1 MYYELQETG
10 ICFLR
15 NQIDNKLINN
25 LRNSVKISFVK
36 HRAIQIRL
44 GNEINSD
51 GVALNV
57 LNDDKYYVKLL
68 EKFIELGIINDL
80 EQNFF
85 KSKFILNSISAL
97 DNKPNSPNFS
107 AIVHRD
113 IKFFSKDLPI
123 MLNGLV
129 LLDDFTIE
137 NGATM
142 LLPNSHKL
150 EDKPSDELFKRDCI
164 RAIGKKGDILLF
176 NSNIWHCSAPNN
188 TNQSRRAIPITFS
201 KSCMKQMFDY
211 TRSIETE
218 VNYNLTEEMKQL
230 LGFDSRV
237 PSSLYEWY
245 LPSDKRFYKKN
256 QD

>member
-1 MYYELQETG
+1 MYEELKETG

-15 NQIDNKLINN
+15 NKIDDELIED
-25 LRNSVKISFVK
+25 LRHAVSVSFIK
-36 HRAIQIRL
+36 HRDIQIAL
-44 GNEINSD
+44 NNEINSE

-57 LNDDKYYVKLL
+57 LNDDFAYIKLL
-68 EKFIELGIINDL
+68 EKLLELGIIKDL
-80 EQNFF
+80 ENNFF
-85 KSKFILNSISAL
+85 KTKFILNSISAL

-107 AIVHRD
+107 ATVHRD

-142 LLPNSHKL
+142 LLPNSHKI
-150 EDKPSDELFKRDCI
+150 EEKPSEFSFISECI
-164 RAIGKKGDILLF
+164 RATGKKGDILLF

-188 TNQSRRAIPITFS
+188 TSESRRAIPITFS
-201 KSCMKQMFDY
+201 KSCIKQMFDY
-211 TRSIETE
+211 TKKIETE
-218 VNYNLTEEMKQL
+218 MNYLLSEDIKQL
-230 LGFDSRV
+230 LGFYSRV
-237 PSSLYEWY
+237 PSTLHEWY
-245 LPSDKRFYKKN
+245 LPADKRFYKKN

>member
-1 MYYELQETG
+1 MYEELKETG

-15 NQIDNKLINN
+15 NKIDYDLIKD
-25 LRNSVKISFVK
+25 LRNAVSISFIK
-36 HRAIQIRL
+36 HREIQMEL
-44 GNEINSD
+44 NNEISTD

-57 LNDDKYYVKLL
+57 LNDDLSYIRLL
-68 EKFIELGIINDL
+68 EKLMELGIIKDL
-80 EQNFF
+80 EVNFF

-129 LLDDFTIE
+129 LLDDFTVE

-142 LLPNSHKL
+142 LLPNSHKI
-150 EDKPSDELFKRDCI
+150 EEKPTDFSFITECY
-164 RAIGKKGDILLF
+164 RAVGKKGDILLF
-176 NSNIWHCSAPNN
+176 NSNIWHCSAPNK
-188 TNQSRRAIPITFS
+188 TNESRRAIPMTFS

-211 TRSIETE
+211 TKNIETKLD
-218 VNYNLTEEMKQL
+218 YDFSEEMKRF

-237 PSSLYEWY
+237 PSSLQEWY
-245 LPSDKRFYKKN
+245 LPADKRFYKKN

>member
-1 MYYELQETG
+1 MYQELKETG

-15 NQIDNKLINN
+15 NQIDDSLIEE
-25 LRNSVKISFVK
+25 LRNAVDISFVK
-36 HRAIQIRL
+36 HRNIQIAL
-44 GNEINSD
+44 NNEIASD

-57 LNDDKYYVKLL
+57 FNDDFAYNKLL
-68 EKFIELGIINDL
+68 EKLFELGVIKDL
-80 EQNFF
+80 ENNFF
-85 KSKFILNSISAL
+85 KTKFILNSISAL
-97 DNKPNSPNFS
+97 DNKPFSPNFS

-129 LLDDFTIE
+129 LLDDFTVE

-142 LLPNSHKL
+142 LLPNSHKI
-150 EDKPSDELFKRDCI
+150 EEKPTDFSFIADCI
-164 RAIGKKGDILLF
+164 RAVGKKGDILLF

-188 TNQSRRAIPITFS
+188 TNERRRAIPMTFS
-201 KSCMKQMFDY
+201 KSCIKQMFDY
-211 TRSIETE
+211 TKSIETE
-218 VNYNLTEEMKQL
+218 IMFNFSDDMKQL

-245 LPSDKRFYKKN
+245 LPADKRFYKKN

>member
-1 MYYELQETG
+1 MYEELKETG

-15 NQIDNKLINN
+15 KQIGDDLIDD
-25 LRNSVKISFVK
+25 LRNAVSRSFIH
-36 HRAIQIRL
+36 HRNIQVAL
-44 GNEINSD
+44 NNEIDSA

-57 LNDDKYYVKLL
+57 LNDDFAYIKLL
-68 EKFIELGIINDL
+68 EKLIELGLIKDL
-80 EQNFF
+80 ENNFF
-85 KSKFILNSISAL
+85 KTKFILNSISAL
-97 DNKPNSPNFS
+97 DNKPNTPNFS

-123 MLNGLV
+123 MLNALV
-129 LLDDFTIE
+129 LLDDFTVE

-142 LLPNSHKL
+142 LLPNSHKV
-150 EDKPSDELFKRDCI
+150 EEKPSEESFKIDCI
-164 RAIGKKGDILLF
+164 RAVGKKGDILLF

-188 TNQSRRAIPITFS
+188 TSESRRAIPITFS

-211 TRSIETE
+211 TKSIESDYM
-218 VNYNLTEEMKQL
+218 YNFSEEMKQL

-245 LPSDKRFYKKN
+245 LPADKRFYKKN

>member
-1 MYYELQETG
+1 MYEELKQTG

-15 NQIDNKLINN
+15 NKIVYDLIID
-25 LRNSVKISFVK
+25 LRNAVSISFVK
-36 HRAIQIRL
+36 HRKIQVEL
-44 GNEINSD
+44 NNEISSD

-57 LNDDKYYVKLL
+57 LNDDLSYIRLL
-68 EKFIELGIINDL
+68 EELMNLDIIKDL
-80 EQNFF
+80 ETNFF

-107 AIVHRD
+107 AMVHRD

-123 MLNGLV
+123 MLNALV
-129 LLDDFTIE
+129 LLDDFTIA

-142 LLPNSHKL
+142 LLPNSHKI
-150 EDKPSDELFKRDCI
+150 EEKPTDESFKKECI
-164 RAIGKKGDILLF
+164 RAVGKKGDILLF

-188 TNQSRRAIPITFS
+188 TNESRRAIPITFS
-201 KSCMKQMFDY
+201 KSSMKQMFDY
-211 TRSIETE
+211 TKSIEAE
-218 VNYNLTEEMKQL
+218 LDYDFSEEMKQL

-245 LPSDKRFYKKN
+245 LPADKRFYKKN

>member
-1 MYYELQETG
+1 MYEELKETG

-15 NQIDNKLINN
+15 NQINDDLIED
-25 LRNSVKISFVK
+25 LRNAVNISFAK
-36 HRAIQIRL
+36 HRKIQVEL
-44 GNEINSD
+44 NNEINSD

-57 LNDDKYYVKLL
+57 FNDDFAYVKLL
-68 EKFIELGIINDL
+68 EKLIELGIINDL
-80 EQNFF
+80 ENNFF

-97 DNKPNSPNFS
+97 DNKPNSSNFS

-142 LLPNSHKL
+142 LLPNSHKI
-150 EDKPSDELFKRDCI
+150 EEKPTDFSFIAECT
-164 RAIGKKGDILLF
+164 RAVGKKGDILLF

-188 TNQSRRAIPITFS
+188 TKESRRAIPMTFS
-201 KSCMKQMFDY
+201 KSCIKQMFDY
-211 TRSIETE
+211 TKIIETE
-218 VNYNLTEEMKQL
+218 SMYNFSEEMKQL
-230 LGFDSRV
+230 LGFYSRV

-245 LPSDKRFYKKN
+245 LPADKRFYKKN

>member
-1 MYYELQETG
+1 MYNELKETG

-15 NQIDNKLINN
+15 NQIDDELIEN
-25 LRNSVKISFVK
+25 LRNAVDTSFVK
-36 HRAIQIRL
+36 HRNIQVSL
-44 GNEINSD
+44 NNEINSE

-57 LNDDKYYVKLL
+57 LNDDFAYIKLL
-68 EKFIELGIINDL
+68 GKLLELGIIKDIEN
-80 EQNFF
+80 NFF

-129 LLDDFTIE
+129 LLDDFTVK

-142 LLPNSHKL
+142 LLPNSHKI
-150 EDKPSDELFKRDCI
+150 EEKPTEFSFIAKCI
-164 RAIGKKGDILLF
+164 RAVGKKGDILLF
-176 NSNIWHCSAPNN
+176 NSNIWHCSAPNR
-188 TNQSRRAIPITFS
+188 TNERRRAIPITFS
-201 KSCMKQMFDY
+201 KSCIKQMFDY
-211 TRSIETE
+211 TKSVETE
-218 VNYNLTEEMKQL
+218 INHNLSDDIKQL

-245 LPSDKRFYKKN
+245 LPADKRFYKKN

>member
-1 MYYELQETG
+1 MYEELKETG

-15 NQIDNKLINN
+15 NQIDDELIKDLKNA
-25 LRNSVKISFVK
+25 VGISFEK
-36 HRAIQIRL
+36 HRDIQVKL
-44 GNEINSD
+44 NNEINSD

-57 LNDDKYYVKLL
+57 LNDDFAYIKLL
-68 EKFIELGIINDL
+68 EKLLELGVIKDIEN
-80 EQNFF
+80 NFF

-97 DNKPNSPNFS
+97 DNKPNRPNFS

-142 LLPNSHKL
+142 LLPNSHKV
-150 EDKPSDELFKRDCI
+150 EEKPTDLLFKTKCI
-164 RAIGKKGDILLF
+164 RALGKKGDILLF

-188 TNQSRRAIPITFS
+188 TNKSRRAIPLTFS
-201 KSCMKQMFDY
+201 KSCIKQMFDY
-211 TRSIETE
+211 TKSIETAM
-218 VNYNLTEEMKQL
+218 NYNFHHDMKQL

-237 PSSLYEWY
+237 PTSLYEWY
-245 LPSDKRFYKKN
+245 LPADKRFYKKN

>member
-1 MYYELQETG
+1 MNYELKEIG

-15 NQIDNKLINN
+15 KQIDDDLIND
-25 LRNSVKISFVK
+25 LRFAVDVSFIK
-36 HRAIQIRL
+36 HREIQL
-44 GNEINSD
+44 KLNNEINSD

-57 LNDDKYYVKLL
+57 LNDDLSYIKLL
-68 EKFIELGIINDL
+68 EKLMELSVIKDL
-80 EQNFF
+80 EINFF

-107 AIVHRD
+107 AMVHRD

-123 MLNGLV
+123 MLNALV

-142 LLPNSHKL
+142 LLPYSHKI
-150 EDKPSDELFKRDCI
+150 EEKPTDESFKKECI

-176 NSNIWHCSAPNN
+176 NSNIWHCSAPNE
-188 TNQSRRAIPITFS
+188 TNESRRAIPITFS

-211 TRSIETE
+211 TKIIEAE
-218 VNYNLTEEMKQL
+218 SMYNFSEEMRQL
-230 LGFDSRV
+230 LGFNSRV

-245 LPSDKRFYKKN
+245 LPADKRFYKKN

>member
-1 MYYELQETG
+1 MYDELKETG

-15 NQIDNKLINN
+15 NKIDYDLIKD
-25 LRNSVKISFVK
+25 LRKAVSLSFIK
-36 HRAIQIRL
+36 HREIQL
-44 GNEINSD
+44 ELNNEISSE

-57 LNDDKYYVKLL
+57 LEDDLSYIRLL
-68 EKFIELGIINDL
+68 EKLMQLGIIKDL
-80 EQNFF
+80 ETNFF

-107 AIVHRD
+107 AMVHRD

-123 MLNGLV
+123 MLNALV

-142 LLPNSHKL
+142 LLPKSHKI
-150 EDKPSDELFKRDCI
+150 EEKPTDFSFIAECF
-164 RAIGKKGDILLF
+164 RAVGKKGDILLF
-176 NSNIWHCSAPNN
+176 NSNIWHCSAPNR
-188 TNQSRRAIPITFS
+188 TNESRRAIPMTFS
-201 KSCMKQMFDY
+201 ESSMKQMFDY
-211 TRSIETE
+211 TKSIEAE
-218 VNYNLTEEMKQL
+218 LDYDFSEEMKRL

-245 LPSDKRFYKKN
+245 LPADKRFYKKN

>member
-1 MYYELQETG
+1 MYKELQETG

-15 NQIDNKLINN
+15 NQINDELIED
-25 LRNSVKISFVK
+25 LRNAVSVSFYK
-36 HRAIQIRL
+36 HRNIQIAL
-44 GNEINSD
+44 NNEIASD

-57 LNDDKYYVKLL
+57 FNDDLAYIKLL
-68 EKFIELGIINDL
+68 EKLIELGIIKDIEN
-80 EQNFF
+80 NFF

-97 DNKPNSPNFS
+97 NNKPHTPNFS

-113 IKFFSKDLPI
+113 IKFFSNDLPI

-129 LLDDFTIE
+129 LLDDFTVE

-142 LLPNSHKL
+142 LLPYSHKI
-150 EDKPSDELFKRDCI
+150 ESKPTDDFFAKECI

-188 TNQSRRAIPITFS
+188 TNENRRAIPMTFS

-211 TRSIETE
+211 TKSIETDTTY
-218 VNYNLTEEMKQL
+218 NYSDEIKQL

-245 LPSDKRFYKKN
+245 LPADKRFYKKN

>member
-1 MYYELQETG
+1 MYQELKETG

-15 NQIDNKLINN
+15 NQIDDELIEKL
-25 LRNSVKISFVK
+25 RFAVTVSFLK
-36 HRAIQIRL
+36 HRDIQVAL
-44 GNEINSD
+44 NNEINSD

-57 LNDDKYYVKLL
+57 FNDDFAYIKLL
-68 EKFIELGIINDL
+68 EKLLELGIIKDL
-80 EQNFF
+80 ENNFF
-85 KSKFILNSISAL
+85 KTKFILNSISAL

-142 LLPNSHKL
+142 LLPNSHKI
-150 EDKPSDELFKRDCI
+150 EEKPTDFSFIADCI
-164 RAIGKKGDILLF
+164 RAVGKKGDILLF

-188 TNQSRRAIPITFS
+188 TNESRRAIPMTFS
-201 KSCMKQMFDY
+201 KSCIKQMFDY
-211 TRSIETE
+211 TKTIEE
-218 VNYNLTEEMKQL
+218 DNNYNFSEEMKQL
-230 LGFDSRV
+230 LGFYSRV

-245 LPSDKRFYKKN
+245 LPADKRFYKKN

>member
-1 MYYELQETG
+1 MYEELKETG

-15 NQIDNKLINN
+15 KAIDDNLIED
-25 LRNSVKISFVK
+25 LRNAVSISFAK
-36 HRAIQIRL
+36 HRDIQL
-44 GNEINSD
+44 ALNNEISSE

-57 LNDDKYYVKLL
+57 LSDDVAYVRLL
-68 EKFIELGIINDL
+68 EKLFELGIIKDL
-80 EQNFF
+80 ELNFF

-97 DNKPNSPNFS
+97 DNKPSNPNFS
-107 AIVHRD
+107 AMVHRD

-123 MLNGLV
+123 MLNGLI

-142 LLPNSHKL
+142 LLPNSHKV
-150 EDKPSDELFKRDCI
+150 ENKPTEFAFITECI
-164 RAIGKKGDILLF
+164 RAVGKKGDILLF

-188 TNQSRRAIPITFS
+188 TNGSRRAIPMTFS

-211 TRSIETE
+211 TRSIESDCA
-218 VNYNLTEEMKQL
+218 YNFSDEMKQL

-237 PSSLYEWY
+237 PSTLYEWY
-245 LPSDKRFYKKN
+245 LPAEKRFYKKN

>member
-1 MYYELQETG
+1 MYKELKKTG

-15 NQIDNKLINN
+15 NQIDEGLIEE
-25 LRNSVKISFVK
+25 LRNAVEISFVK
-36 HRAIQIRL
+36 HRGIQVSL
-44 GNEINSD
+44 NNEINSD

-57 LNDDKYYVKLL
+57 FNDDFAYIKLL
-68 EKFIELGIINDL
+68 EKLMELGVIKDIENK
-80 EQNFF
+80 FF

-123 MLNGLV
+123 MLNALV
-129 LLDDFTIE
+129 LLDDFTVE

-142 LLPNSHKL
+142 LLPNSHKI
-150 EDKPSDELFKRDCI
+150 EEKPTDFSFITECI
-164 RAIGKKGDILLF
+164 RAVGKKGDILLF
-176 NSNIWHCSAPNN
+176 NSNIWHCSAPNK
-188 TNQSRRAIPITFS
+188 TNESRRAIPMTFS
-201 KSCMKQMFDY
+201 KSCIKQMFDY
-211 TRSIETE
+211 TKSIEA
-218 VNYNLTEEMKQL
+218 NSMYNFSKEMKQL

-237 PSSLYEWY
+237 PCTLEEWY
-245 LPSDKRFYKKN
+245 LPAEKRFYKKN

>member
-1 MYYELQETG
+1 MYKELQETG
-10 ICFLR
+10 ICFLI
-15 NQIDNKLINN
+15 NQIDDTLIEE
-25 LRNSVKISFVK
+25 LRNAVDVSFFK
-36 HRAIQIRL
+36 HRDIQISL
-44 GNEINSD
+44 NNEINSD

-57 LNDDKYYVKLL
+57 FNDDFAYIKLL
-68 EKFIELGIINDL
+68 EKLLELGIIKDIEN
-80 EQNFF
+80 NFF

-129 LLDDFTIE
+129 LLDDFTVE

-142 LLPNSHKL
+142 LLPNSHKI
-150 EDKPSDELFKRDCI
+150 EEKPTDDYFVNQCI
-164 RAIGKKGDILLF
+164 RAVGKKGDILLF
-176 NSNIWHCSAPNN
+176 NSNIWHCSAPNK
-188 TNQSRRAIPITFS
+188 TTERRRAIPMTFS

-211 TRSIETE
+211 TKSIETE
-218 VNYNLTEEMKQL
+218 IRYNFSEEMKQL

-245 LPSDKRFYKKN
+245 LPADKRFYKKN

>member
-1 MYYELQETG
+1 MYNELKETG

-15 NQIDNKLINN
+15 KQIDDDLIED
-25 LRNSVKISFVK
+25 LRNAVEVSFVK
-36 HRAIQIRL
+36 HRDIQRL
-44 GNEINSD
+44 LNNEIDSD

-57 LNDDKYYVKLL
+57 LNDDFAYIKLL
-68 EKFIELGIINDL
+68 EKIMQLGIIKDL
-80 EQNFF
+80 ENNFF

-107 AIVHRD
+107 AMVHRD

-123 MLNGLV
+123 MLNALV
-129 LLDDFTIE
+129 LLDDFTVE

-142 LLPNSHKL
+142 LLPNSHKK
-150 EDKPSDELFKRDCI
+150 EKKPTDFSFITECI

-176 NSNIWHCSAPNN
+176 NSNIWHCSAPNK
-188 TNQSRRAIPITFS
+188 TNESRRAIPMTFS
-201 KSCMKQMFDY
+201 KSCIKQMFDY
-211 TRSIETE
+211 TKNIETE
-218 VNYNLTEEMKQL
+218 SMYNFSDEMKQL

-237 PSSLYEWY
+237 PSSLFEWY
-245 LPSDKRFYKKN
+245 LPAEKRFYKKN

>member
-1 MYYELQETG
+1 MYKELKEIG

-15 NQIDNKLINN
+15 NQIEENLIED
-25 LRNSVKISFVK
+25 LRNAVDVSFVK
-36 HRAIQIRL
+36 HRDIQIAL
-44 GNEINSD
+44 NNEINSE
-51 GVALNV
+51 GIALNV
-57 LNDDKYYVKLL
+57 FNDDFAYIKLL
-68 EKFIELGIINDL
+68 EKLLELGIIKDL
-80 EQNFF
+80 ENNFF
-85 KSKFILNSISAL
+85 KSKFILNSMSAL
-97 DNKPNSPNFS
+97 DNKPNSTNFS

-142 LLPNSHKL
+142 LLPYSHKI
-150 EDKPSDELFKRDCI
+150 EEKPTDFSFIADCI
-164 RAIGKKGDILLF
+164 RAVGKKGDILLF
-176 NSNIWHCSAPNN
+176 NSNIWHCSAPNK
-188 TNQSRRAIPITFS
+188 TNERRRAIPLTFS
-201 KSCMKQMFDY
+201 KSCIKQMFDY
-211 TRSIETE
+211 TKSIEE
-218 VNYNLTEEMKQL
+218 DSMYNFSDDMKQL

-245 LPSDKRFYKKN
+245 LPADKRFYKKN

>member
-1 MYYELQETG
+1 MYKELQETG

-15 NQIDNKLINN
+15 NQIDDTLIEE
-25 LRNSVKISFVK
+25 LRNAVDVSFVK
-36 HRAIQIRL
+36 HRDIQISL
-44 GNEINSD
+44 NNEINSD

-57 LNDDKYYVKLL
+57 FNDDFAYIKLL
-68 EKFIELGIINDL
+68 EKLLELGIIKDIEN
-80 EQNFF
+80 NFF

-129 LLDDFTIE
+129 LLDDFTVE

-142 LLPNSHKL
+142 LLPNSHKI
-150 EDKPSDELFKRDCI
+150 EEKPTDDYFVNQCI
-164 RAIGKKGDILLF
+164 RAVGKKGDILLF
-176 NSNIWHCSAPNN
+176 NSNIWHCSAPNK
-188 TNQSRRAIPITFS
+188 TTERRRAIPMTFS

-211 TRSIETE
+211 TKSIETE
-218 VNYNLTEEMKQL
+218 IRYNFSEEMKQL

-245 LPSDKRFYKKN
+245 LPADKRFYKKN

>member
-1 MYYELQETG
+1 MYKELQETG

-15 NQIDNKLINN
+15 KQIDNDLIDD
-25 LRNSVKISFVK
+25 LRNAVEVSFVK
-36 HRAIQIRL
+36 HRNIQISL
-44 GNEINSD
+44 NNEINSD

-57 LNDDKYYVKLL
+57 LNDDFAYIKLL
-68 EKFIELGIINDL
+68 EKLLELGIIKDIEN
-80 EQNFF
+80 NFF
-85 KSKFILNSISAL
+85 KTKFILNSISAL
-97 DNKPNSPNFS
+97 NNKPNSPNFS

-129 LLDDFTIE
+129 LLDDFTLE

-142 LLPNSHKL
+142 LLPNSHKT
-150 EDKPSDELFKRDCI
+150 EEKPTDYFFINQCT

-188 TNQSRRAIPITFS
+188 TKESRRAIPMTFS
-201 KSCMKQMFDY
+201 KSCIKQMFDY
-211 TRSIETE
+211 TKSIEE
-218 VNYNLTEEMKQL
+218 DSMYNFSDDMKQL

-245 LPSDKRFYKKN
+245 LPADKRFYKKN

>member
-1 MYYELQETG
+1 MYKELQETG

-15 NQIDNKLINN
+15 KQIDNDLIDD
-25 LRNSVKISFVK
+25 LRKAVEVSFVK
-36 HRAIQIRL
+36 HRDIQISL
-44 GNEINSD
+44 NNEINSD

-57 LNDDKYYVKLL
+57 LNDDFAYIKLL
-68 EKFIELGIINDL
+68 EKLLELGIIKDIEN
-80 EQNFF
+80 NFF
-85 KSKFILNSISAL
+85 KTKFILNSISAL
-97 DNKPNSPNFS
+97 NNKPNSPNFS

-129 LLDDFTIE
+129 LLDDFTLE

-142 LLPNSHKL
+142 LLPNSHKT
-150 EDKPSDELFKRDCI
+150 EEKPTDDFFINQCT

-176 NSNIWHCSAPNN
+176 NSNIWHCSAPNT
-188 TNQSRRAIPITFS
+188 TNESRRAIPMTFS
-201 KSCMKQMFDY
+201 KSCIKQMFDY
-211 TRSIETE
+211 TKSRDNEFYYDSSEDI
-218 VNYNLTEEMKQL
+218 KQL

-237 PSSLYEWY
+237 PCSLYEWY
-245 LPSDKRFYKKN
+245 LPADKRFYKKN

>member
-1 MYYELQETG
+1 MYQELKEKG

-15 NQIDNKLINN
+15 NQIDQDLIED
-25 LRNSVKISFVK
+25 LRNAVSISFVK
-36 HRAIQIRL
+36 HRDIQIAL
-44 GNEINSD
+44 NNEINSE
-51 GVALNV
+51 GIALNV
-57 LNDDKYYVKLL
+57 FNDDFAYIKLL
-68 EKFIELGIINDL
+68 EKLLELGIIKDL
-80 EQNFF
+80 ENNFF
-85 KSKFILNSISAL
+85 KTKFILNSISAL
-97 DNKPNSPNFS
+97 DNKPNSHNFS

-129 LLDDFTIE
+129 LLDDFTVE

-142 LLPNSHKL
+142 LLPNSHKV
-150 EDKPSDELFKRDCI
+150 EEKPTDFSFIAECI

-188 TNQSRRAIPITFS
+188 TNESRRAIPMTFS
-201 KSCMKQMFDY
+201 KSCIKQMFDY
-211 TRSIETE
+211 TKTIEE
-218 VNYNLTEEMKQL
+218 DNNYNFSNDMKQL

-245 LPSDKRFYKKN
+245 LPADKRFYKKD

>member
-1 MYYELQETG
+1 MYKELKETG

-15 NQIDNKLINN
+15 NQIDDSLIEE
-25 LRNSVKISFVK
+25 LRNAVSVSFVK
-36 HRAIQIRL
+36 HRDIQISL
-44 GNEINSD
+44 NNEINSD
-51 GVALNV
+51 GGALNV
-57 LNDDKYYVKLL
+57 LNDNFAYIKLL
-68 EKFIELGIINDL
+68 EKLIELGVIKDIED
-80 EQNFF
+80 NFF

-97 DNKPNSPNFS
+97 DNKPHTPNFS

-113 IKFFSKDLPI
+113 IKFFSNDLPI

-129 LLDDFTIE
+129 LLDDFTVE

-142 LLPNSHKL
+142 LLPKSHKI
-150 EDKPSDELFKRDCI
+150 EEKPTDFSFAEKCI
-164 RAIGKKGDILLF
+164 RAVGKKGDILLF

-188 TNQSRRAIPITFS
+188 TNESRRAIPMTFS

-211 TRSIETE
+211 TKSIETE
-218 VNYNLTEEMKQL
+218 MNYNLSEDMKQL

-245 LPSDKRFYKKN
+245 LPADKRFYKKN

>member
-1 MYYELQETG
+1 MFKELQETG

-15 NQIDNKLINN
+15 NQIDGFLIEE
-25 LRNSVKISFVK
+25 LRNAVSISFAK
-36 HRAIQIRL
+36 HRDIQISL
-44 GNEINSD
+44 NNEINSD

-57 LNDDKYYVKLL
+57 FNDDFAYVKLL
-68 EKFIELGIINDL
+68 EKLLELGIVKDIEN
-80 EQNFF
+80 NFF

-123 MLNGLV
+123 MLNALV

-142 LLPNSHKL
+142 LLPYSHKT
-150 EDKPSDELFKRDCI
+150 EEKPTDFSFINECI
-164 RAIGKKGDILLF
+164 RAVGKKGDILLF

-188 TNQSRRAIPITFS
+188 TNESRRAIPMTFS

-211 TRSIETE
+211 TKSIEKE
-218 VNYNLTEEMKQL
+218 SMYNFSEEMKQL

-245 LPSDKRFYKKN
+245 LPADKRFYKKN

>member
-1 MYYELQETG
+1 MLDELKETG

-15 NQIDNKLINN
+15 KQIDDDLIND
-25 LRNSVKISFVK
+25 LREAVNVSFIK
-36 HRAIQIRL
+36 HRNIQIAL
-44 GNEINSD
+44 NNEINSE

-57 LNDDKYYVKLL
+57 LNDDVAYLRLL
-68 EKFIELGIINDL
+68 EKLIELGIIKDL
-80 EQNFF
+80 ETNFF
-85 KSKFILNSISAL
+85 KTKFILNSISAL
-97 DNKPNSPNFS
+97 DNKPSKPNFS
-107 AIVHRD
+107 ALVHRD
-113 IKFFSKDLPI
+113 IKFFSKELPI

-129 LLDDFTIE
+129 LLDDFTVE

-142 LLPNSHKL
+142 LLPNSHKI
-150 EDKPSDELFKRDCI
+150 EEKPTDFSFIADCI
-164 RAIGKKGDILLF
+164 RAVGKKGDILLF

-188 TNQSRRAIPITFS
+188 TNGSRRAIPMTFS

-218 VNYNLTEEMKQL
+218 VNYNLSAEMKQL

-245 LPSDKRFYKKN
+245 LPADKRFYKKN